1 MSYAGAGLFADIK
14 KFATAMESAMK
25 APEVIEAFGTPME
38 VVGEQTQT
46 KSTENG
52 ATVVVISQ
60 QLKGPKGEGKLELV
74 MEQKDSVMPRIT
86 GVRII
91 TPDGK
96 QIPLQLDGKP
106 APALE
111 SGAAP
116 PAEPEPGPAP
126 APEAATE

>member
-1 MSYAGAGLFADIK
+1 
-14 KFATAMESAMK
+14 
-25 APEVIEAFGTPME
+25 
-38 VVGEQTQT
+38 
-46 KSTENG
+46 
-52 ATVVVISQ
+52 VVISQ

-91 TPDGK
+91 TPEGK
-96 QIPLQLDGKP
+96 EIPLKLDGTP

-111 SGAAP
+111 SGTPP
-116 PAEPEPGPAP
+116 PADPEPGPAP